1 LSGLTKSIYPLLQ
14 HKGIN
19 KAAFPTGHDSGAS
32 KKLSKPTFEIDVVE
46 AHKTS
51 NAMLKKAQEK
61 KKRRFIS
68 RTLATIMERNK
79 IL

>member
-1 LSGLTKSIYPLLQ
+1 MIPALQKNLLKSI
-14 HKGIN
+14 
-19 KAAFPTGHDSGAS
+19 
-32 KKLSKPTFEIDVVE
+32 FEIDVIE

-61 KKRRFIS
+61 KKRRSIS

-79 IL
+79 ILQKQIPRSGRSFQSVKG